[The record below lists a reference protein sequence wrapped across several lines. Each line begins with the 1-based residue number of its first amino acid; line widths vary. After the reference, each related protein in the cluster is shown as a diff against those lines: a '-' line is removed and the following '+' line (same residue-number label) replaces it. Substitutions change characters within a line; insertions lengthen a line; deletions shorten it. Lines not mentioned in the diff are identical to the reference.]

1 MIERSDRLARNE
13 AMFRSVNERV
23 EEVVQPGA
31 EEAIDFLCECG
42 DSGCAEKMTLT
53 RQEYEQVRA
62 DGAQF
67 AVHPGHEIREIE
79 EVVLRRAKR
88 FFVVRKHPHEAEIAE
103 ETDPRS

>member
-1 MIERSDRLARNE
+1 MSERSDRLARNE

-31 EEAIDFLCECG
+31 EEEIDFLCECG
-42 DSGCAEKMTLT
+42 DSGCAEKITLT
-53 RQEYEQVRA
+53 RQEYEQVRV

-79 EVVLRRAKR
+79 DVVQRAEQ

>member
-1 MIERSDRLARNE
+1 MIKRSDRLARNE

-31 EEAIDFLCECG
+31 EEEIDFLCECG
-42 DSGCAEKMTLT
+42 DSGCVEKVTLT
-53 RQEYEQVRA
+53 RQEYEQVRV

-67 AVHPGHEIREIE
+67 AVHPGHEIPEIE
-79 EVVLRRAKR
+79 EVVLRTER
-88 FFVVRKHPHEAEIAE
+88 FFVVRKLPHEAEIAE

>member
-1 MIERSDRLARNE
+1 MSERGNRLARNE

-31 EEAIDFLCECG
+31 EEEIDFLCECG
-42 DSGCAEKMTLT
+42 DSGCGEKMTLT

-67 AVHPGHEIREIE
+67 AVYPGHDIPTVE
-79 EVVLRRAKR
+79 EVVLRAER

-103 ETDPRS
+103 KTDPRS

>member
-1 MIERSDRLARNE
+1 MSERSDRLARNE

-31 EEAIDFLCECG
+31 EEEIDFLCECG
-42 DSGCAEKMTLT
+42 DSGCAEKVTLA

-62 DGAQF
+62 DSAQF
-67 AVHPGHEIREIE
+67 AVYPGHEIPDIE
-79 EVVLRRAKR
+79 EVVRRAEQ